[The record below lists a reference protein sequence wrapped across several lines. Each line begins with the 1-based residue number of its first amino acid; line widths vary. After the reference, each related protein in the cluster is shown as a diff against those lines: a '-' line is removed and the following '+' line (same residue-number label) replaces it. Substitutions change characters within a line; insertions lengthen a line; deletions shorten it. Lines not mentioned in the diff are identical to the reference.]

1 MTQNNTVNKVHVAA
15 TELPQL
21 LSQNTNM
28 FGKSLKKINCWK
40 SRGHVPQCSIA
51 GDADGKR
58 VRNSFKLKV
67 VSIGL
72 PWVRP
77 RRDIVCD
84 SHRAS
89 RACSWF
95 RCWCES
101 GTLCTQTNSTVFLSF
116 TDHFSGPGRAIDRV
130 CVCVFVRTI
139 NFELNNFWPR
149 YLARCYTMIPSSSSS
164 TVKVIGQSSRS
175 QEETGNNSWATA
187 DMADRGVARAGN
199 KYDRKA
205 GINSKL

>member
-1 MTQNNTVNKVHVAA
+1 MASPGSGAREAQNYMKLFVAHEMTQNNTVNKVHVAA

-72 PWVRP
+72 P
-77 RRDIVCD
+77 
-84 SHRAS
+84 
-89 RACSWF
+89 
-95 RCWCES
+95 
-101 GTLCTQTNSTVFLSF
+101 
-116 TDHFSGPGRAIDRV
+116 
-130 CVCVFVRTI
+130 
-139 NFELNNFWPR
+139 
-149 YLARCYTMIPSSSSS
+149 
-164 TVKVIGQSSRS
+164 
-175 QEETGNNSWATA
+175 
-187 DMADRGVARAGN
+187 
-199 KYDRKA
+199 
-205 GINSKL
+205 